1 VEILFGIDT
10 DGVTGSSGDVDGDA
24 VVKEAELFEPLDPFE
39 PGGREGGESVEGRFA
54 IGVDAEVFAIT
65 GKTAIAIEG
74 DGGAR
79 EVEGAVIVG
88 GDDFDGVGIMDV
100 GGGAADGKGC
110 DLNLGA
116 LEELQQRHEVLRREE
131 RLVSLDVDVDVGG
144 DGLGDG
150 VDTVGAAGAILGS
163 EDGGQAVG
171 LGEVEDFV
179 GVRGDEDLIEER
191 AGTGG
196 AIDPGEHGLAGDLA
210 KDFAGQA
217 RGAKA
222 RGNDGENVA
231 KVRGQRQILRR

>member
-1 VEILFGIDT
+1 MDR
-10 DGVTGSSGDVDGDA
+10 DA
-24 VVKEAELFEPLDPFE
+24 VVEETQLFEALDSFE
-39 PGGREGGESVEGRFA
+39 PGRREGGESVEGRFA